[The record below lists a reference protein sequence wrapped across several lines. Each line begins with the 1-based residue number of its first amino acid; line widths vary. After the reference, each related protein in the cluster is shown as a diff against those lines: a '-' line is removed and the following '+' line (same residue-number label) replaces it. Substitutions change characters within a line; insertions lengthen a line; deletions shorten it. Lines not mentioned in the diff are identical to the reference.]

1 MELLTDLDE
10 GDNMFP
16 RVTQCPDGSW
26 CCHQVFNV
34 NSTTCCDQGQGT
46 FLNDDGEVID
56 RPASSSSSVAVSTTS
71 STSSTPGTSRASSTA
86 SQTPAQTTDSDDSGL
101 STGAKV
107 GIGVGVGGGV
117 LLIAGALAIAWF
129 MMKRSRKAH
138 QQNMEK
144 EASSMDQLQPG
155 RYNDDVR
162 AHYADHST
170 HGQYGQHEYFKPPVG
185 SPPVEA
191 PASVPG
197 HMYSGQGAVEADSG
211 QQVGELPAD
220 VPGKPGE
227 KK

>member
-1 MELLTDLDE
+1 
-10 GDNMFP
+10 MFP
-16 RVTQCPDGSW
+16 RVTQCLDGSW
-26 CCHQVFNV
+26 CCHQAFNV

-56 RPASSSSSVAVSTTS
+56 GPASSSSSIVVSTVPLGTMS
-71 STSSTPGTSRASSTA
+71 STSSASAASQASSTA
-86 SQTPAQTTDSDDSGL
+86 SEAPIQSSHDGGL

-117 LLIAGALAIAWF
+117 LLIVGALAIGWF

-144 EASSMDQLQPG
+144 EASSVDQLHPG
-155 RYNDDVR
+155 AAGSYNDVR
-162 AHYADHST
+162 AHYADPSPQ
-170 HGQYGQHEYFKPPVG
+170 GQYGQYGQNEYFKPPVG

-227 KK
+227 KN